1 LKIAHDNHLISP
13 IVFSTEDHE
22 EEPLEVLDVSHSD
35 FSLRDKETTNDPEE
49 QSSSDASQESQ
60 NHG

>member
-1 LKIAHDNHLISP
+1 M
-13 IVFSTEDHE
+13 FSTVDHE
-22 EEPLEVLDVSHSD
+22 EEPLEVLELSHSD
-35 FSLRDKETTNDPEE
+35 FFLGDEETTNDHEG

>member
-1 LKIAHDNHLISP
+1 M
-13 IVFSTEDHE
+13 FSTEDHE